1 MAVTVVRIEQTAN
14 GWKPVRNKVVAP
26 GVCPAG
32 VSGTAKADIPGV
44 KKAKVGSDVTYHHSQ
59 ATLSTNEIAPTGV
72 TNSLVALAK
81 KRSLNEA
88 KWDEKHNLD
97 KTATQCIPNPMR
109 HENVSR
115 DMSASCGTTA
125 EKATNNP
132 ALLARKRSSNEIRR
146 SGQESTVDYTQKST
160 SKDHHSSKKQACS
173 FLALA
178 KRKSVRNSESE
189 EEWKREWGNAC
200 HEGSG
205 CFSYVEARGGA
216 RTAAVRTS
224 DKNVEKPTTSSA
236 CGKGKNKCG
245 AGAAPINTSISY
257 SGVVTGTEQSTG
269 NLLIDCAV
277 IMSTLG
283 QPVVINDQDNPGGV
297 RVGSI
302 LCFKVE
308 LIGNGGIPL
317 AKDIVINGFDD
328 QVALGVEMAKFPVD

>member
-1 MAVTVVRIEQTAN
+1 MAVTVVRIEQTVN
-14 GWKPVRNKVVAP
+14 GWKPVKNTVATP

-32 VSGTAKADIPGV
+32 ASGTAKADTPSV
-44 KKAKVGSDVTYHHSQ
+44 RKTKANSDVDSK
-59 ATLSTNEIAPTGV
+59 ATLSTDEIAPKSV

-97 KTATQCIPNPMR
+97 KTTYHCIPNPMR
-109 HENVSR
+109 HDNVSR
-115 DMSASCGTTA
+115 DMSASPGLAA
-125 EKATNNP
+125 EKANGSP
-132 ALLARKRSSNEIRR
+132 ALLARTRFSNEIKR
-146 SGQESTVDYTQKST
+146 SGEESTAECTQKST
-160 SKDHHSSKKQACS
+160 TKDDHSSNVKACS
-173 FLALA
+173 FVALA
-178 KRKSVRNSESE
+178 KRKAVRDSESE
-189 EEWKREWGNAC
+189 EEWKQEWGNVC

-205 CFSYVEARGGA
+205 CFSKVEIRGGA
-216 RTAAVRTS
+216 RAAARTG
-224 DKNVEKPTTSSA
+224 DKKVAKPITSSA
-236 CGKGKNKCG
+236 CGKGKRKCSGG
-245 AGAAPINTSISY
+245 AVPINPSISY
-257 SGVVTGTEQSTG
+257 SGVVTGMEQSTG

-283 QPVVINDQDNPGGV
+283 QPVVIHDEDNPGGV

-328 QVALGVEMAKFPVD
+328 QVASGFDYDAS